1 MDPNAGVRNR
11 KILIIVKLIVA
22 LTVMSLVSSAL
33 LSYPLKLEG
42 SNSVD
47 HLVFAVGQAK
57 PISIKLNYAHFAPLT
72 NNSKSHQVK
81 VIVLYSV
88 MPSASTINM
97 AQNAMMKVFALNGT
111 LLKTTSFP
119 GGLKINTTGGK
130 AQLATTLT
138 DSRIKNI
145 TASVMFTDSSKSANF
160 SNPLNVKLNL
170 GQTVQP

>member
-1 MDPNAGVRNR
+1 MDLHAGVRNKGR
-11 KILIIVKLIVA
+11 LGIVKLIAA
-22 LTVMSLVSSAL
+22 LTLLSLVLTVPLPYLTKFDNMNSGSSVA
-33 LSYPLKLEG
+33 Y
-42 SNSVD
+42 
-47 HLVFAVGQAK
+47 AVGQAK
-57 PISIKLNYAHFAPLT
+57 PISIKLNYAHFVPLT

-97 AQNAMMKVFALNGT
+97 AQNAMMKVFAHNGT

-119 GGLKINTTGGK
+119 GGLKINATGGK

-138 DSRIKNI
+138 DSKIKNI
-145 TASVMFTDSSKSANF
+145 TASVIFTDSSKTANF

-170 GQTVQP
+170 GQTIQP

>member
-1 MDPNAGVRNR
+1 MDLNADVKNNGRVR
-11 KILIIVKLIVA
+11 IVKLIVA
-22 LTVMSLVSSAL
+22 LLAVSLVSAVLVS
-33 LSYPLKLEG
+33 SPKKFEG
-42 SNSVD
+42 ISPAYNV
-47 HLVFAVGQAK
+47 VYAVGEAK
-57 PISIKLNYAHFAPLT
+57 PISIKLNYAHFVPLT

-88 MPSASTINM
+88 TPSASTINM

-119 GGLKINTTGGK
+119 GGLKINATGGK

-138 DSRIKNI
+138 DSKIKNI
-145 TASVMFTDSSKSANF
+145 TASVMFTDSSKTANF

-170 GQTVQP
+170 GQTIQP

>member
-1 MDPNAGVRNR
+1 MNPKADVRNNER
-11 KILIIVKLIVA
+11 IIIVKLIVA
-22 LTVMSLVSSAL
+22 LTVISLVSSTL
-33 LSYPLKLEG
+33 LSYPLKLDG
-42 SNSVD
+42 SSPVNHAVY
-47 HLVFAVGQAK
+47 AVGESK

-119 GGLKINTTGGK
+119 GGLKINATGGK

-170 GQTVQP
+170 GQTIQP